1 DDAARSFFARVR
13 GASLVALVTV
23 TVLGV
28 LLAGPLTDLFAA
40 RYSAR
45 PNELERTTA
54 LTRTVFPYI
63 FFMGTAALG
72 AAALNAKRRFA
83 VAAFAPG
90 LLNVAFLGAAF
101 LLPAAL
107 AARGI
112 ERWYAIAI
120 GALLGGVLQVVAQW
134 PALR

>member
-45 PNELERTTA
+45 PNELERTIA
-54 LTRTVFPYI
+54 LTRAVFPYI

-72 AAALNAKRRFA
+72 MAALNAKRRFA
-83 VAAFAPG
+83 VAAFAPAP
-90 LLNVAFLGAAF
+90 LDVARLAAASGW
-101 LLPAAL
+101 PGWL
-107 AARGI
+107 AARGHDVLM
-112 ERWYAIAI
+112 ALAI
-120 GALLGGVLQVVAQW
+120 GALAGGFLQVAAQW
-134 PALR
+134 PE

>member
-1 DDAARSFFARVR
+1 EEGRAFFARVR
-13 GASLVALVTV
+13 GVSLLALVAVTG
-23 TVLGV
+23 LGM
-28 LLAGPLTDLFAA
+28 LFARPLTELFAA
-40 RYSAR
+40 GYHQR
-45 PNELERTTA
+45 PGQFERTVEF
-54 LTRTVFPYI
+54 TRTVFPYI